1 MICDLL
7 SVKKTMVYMTLWNYH
22 SHGQAINPNARHTG
36 RPRSLS
42 VVDLTFIRTF
52 LVHDHTL
59 YLDELQQALET
70 RRGIHVSIP
79 TLARTLRRLHYS
91 LKTVSVKALER
102 NDLKCAAFMN
112 RIGAEVPNMD
122 MVIFLDESAKDDRTL
137 GRKMGWSRIGTRCVQ
152 RQCFVRG
159 QRYSILPALTL
170 DGIIAYDII
179 EGPVTAERFIKFLRE
194 MVVRNSVF
202 VSCLTEVIGIFGS
215 FHLQI
220 HTLDPA
226 PL

>member
-1 MICDLL
+1 M
-7 SVKKTMVYMTLWNYH
+7 
-22 SHGQAINPNARHTG
+22 A
-36 RPRSLS
+36 
-42 VVDLTFIRTF
+42 
-52 LVHDHTL
+52 HDHTL

-79 TLARTLRRLHYS
+79 TLARTLQRLHYS
-91 LKTVSVKALER
+91 SKAISVKALER
-102 NDLKCAAFMN
+102 NNLKCAVFMN
-112 RIGAEVPNMD
+112 WIGAEVPNMD

-137 GRKMGWSRIGTRCVQ
+137 GRKMGWSRIGTHCIQ

-179 EGPVTAERFIKFLRE
+179 EGPVTAEQFIKFLRE

-202 VSCLTEVIGIFGS
+202 VSCQTEMIGFFGS

-220 HTLDPA
+220 CTLDPA
-226 PL
+226 LL